1 MTTTLIICIAIIIIA
16 FLGIIVGWAVS
27 DVRADRMRTD
37 CLRSM
42 CLREKHDIITI
53 NVKESVPMH
62 MLTSERDYIHKIL
75 ARQIAN
81 EIVSDVQRYMTVAR
95 RDNLTKN
102 EAVFYAFL
110 KIVSPEREDG

>member
-27 DVRADRMRTD
+27 DIKAERMKTD
-37 CLRSM
+37 CLRPM
-42 CLREKHDIITI
+42 CPQDRHKIITI
-53 NVKESVPMH
+53 NVKESIPMH
-62 MLTSERDYIHKIL
+62 LLTSERDFIDKVL

-81 EIVSDVQRYMTVAR
+81 EIVSDIQRYMTVAR
-95 RDNLTKN
+95 RDNYTKN

-110 KIVSPEREDG
+110 KVVSPEGED